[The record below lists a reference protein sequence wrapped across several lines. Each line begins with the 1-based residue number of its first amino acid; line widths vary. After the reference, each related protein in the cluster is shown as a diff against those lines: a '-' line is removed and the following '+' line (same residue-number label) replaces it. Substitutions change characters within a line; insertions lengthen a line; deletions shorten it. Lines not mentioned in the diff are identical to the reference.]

1 MGIKKK
7 GKIAILVAASAALVA
22 TLINDK
28 KQQENQDNK

>member
-7 GKIAILVAASAALVA
+7 SKIAILVAASATLVA

-28 KQQENQDNK
+28 KKKEK